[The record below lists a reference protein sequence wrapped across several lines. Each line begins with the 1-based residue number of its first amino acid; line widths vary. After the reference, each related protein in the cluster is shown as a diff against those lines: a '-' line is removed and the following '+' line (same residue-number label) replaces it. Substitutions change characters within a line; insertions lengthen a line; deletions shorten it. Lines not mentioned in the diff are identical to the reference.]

1 MEQHIDCII
10 AELIALKEEITN
22 YLQTQTPNTTCEP
35 PEESCKQITNL
46 QTQNPNPPE
55 EPCKQITDNNSDVKP
70 IRRRTNRSFPLNR
83 SKFLNEEQRDQVL
96 QFAFDN
102 KDEIIKQSRSN
113 RITFLQNLVREKL
126 NINLSLY
133 MTGKV
138 IQIIQS

>member
-1 MEQHIDCII
+1 MSHWNERR
-10 AELIALKEEITN
+10 AW
-22 YLQTQTPNTTCEP
+22 
-35 PEESCKQITNL
+35 PERMDSVCV
-46 QTQNPNPPE
+46 
-55 EPCKQITDNNSDVKP
+55 CV
-70 IRRRTNRSFPLNR
+70 
-83 SKFLNEEQRDQVL
+83 DQVL

-138 IQIIQS
+138 IQIIHSQCESLA

>member
-10 AELIALKEEITN
+10 AELIALKEEITDLHRQN
-22 YLQTQTPNTTCEP
+22 PNTTSE
-35 PEESCKQITNL
+35 
-46 QTQNPNPPE
+46 PPE
-55 EPCKQITDNNSDVKP
+55 EPCKQITDNNSNVKP

-138 IQIIQS
+138 IQIIHSQCESLA

>member
-22 YLQTQTPNTTCEP
+22 LY
-35 PEESCKQITNL
+35 S
-46 QTQNPNPPE
+46 QNPHCASDSPPE
-55 EPCKQITDNNSDVKP
+55 EPCKQKSVDSTCDVKP
-70 IRRRTNRSFPLNR
+70 IKRRTNRSFPLNR

-138 IQIIQS
+138 IQIIHSQCESLTN